1 MSRLANA
8 ILDSSKAYA
17 KGHQAPMLDLTYG
30 GQQGYAPDLTE
41 WVSNQAY
48 IRRNLIC
55 LLVSAPT
62 GFASMPHGDKYIAT
76 LKSLVELHAQTIEG
90 LAAGLS
96 IETVETAVG
105 GAGEMQEHFTNVT
118 RARSQ
123 PVFRFE
129 EKYGLPVFNFFSSWV
144 RWLMMDPD
152 SKVAT
157 VGTLAAGQRPTDM
170 LADRYAATM
179 AFIEPDPTHT
189 KVVKS
194 WLITNMFPK
203 GDLELVGRR
212 ELSAASE
219 QTTYDVNFTAL
230 SQFGEG
236 VDAFCQTLLDKINL
250 VNANPYK
257 RPAFVSKIDAD
268 VSAAGGYGSKVDTLA
283 SAAASL

>member
-1 MSRLANA
+1 MSRLTNA
-8 ILDSSKAYA
+8 LLGADKSIA
-17 KGHQAPMLDLTYG
+17 KGRQAPMLDLTYG
-30 GQQGYAPDLTE
+30 GQQGYAPDLSE
-41 WVSNQAY
+41 WINNQAY

-62 GFASMPHGDKYIAT
+62 GFAAIPGGDKMTAI

-129 EKYGLPVFNFFSSWV
+129 EKYGMPVFMFFQAWV
-144 RWLMMDPD
+144 NWLMMNPD
-152 SKVAT
+152 SKVAN
-157 VGTLAAGQRPTDM
+157 VGTLSAGQRPTDM
-170 LADRYAATM
+170 LADRYSATM

-194 WLITNMFPK
+194 WLCTNMFPK
-203 GDLELVGRR
+203 GDIELIGRR
-212 ELSAASE
+212 ELTAAGE
-219 QTTYDVNFTAL
+219 QTTYDINFTAL
-230 SQFGEG
+230 SQFGDG
-236 VDAFCQTLLDKINL
+236 VDVFCQGLLDKINL

-257 RPAFVSKIDAD
+257 RPAFVTKIDED
-268 VSAAGGYGSKVDTLA
+268 VQAAGGYATKIETLA
-283 SAAASL
+283 TAAAAI